1 MEITKDILY
10 VGVND
15 HLVDLFEGQYDVPN
29 GMAYNSYLICD
40 DKVAVMDSV
49 DAHFTDEWITKIAA
63 ALGERTPDYLVVQH
77 MEPDHSGSVA
87 AFAQAYPG
95 TTIVAS
101 AQAFNMMKAYF
112 GTDYADRRVVVKEGD
127 TLPLGTH
134 TLHFVTAPMVHW
146 PEVIMTYD
154 DADKV
159 LFSAD
164 AFGKFGALD
173 VEEPWLPEARRYFIG
188 IVGKYGVQVQA
199 VLKKAAALDIETVC
213 SLHGPVL
220 HKEQLGDVLAAY
232 DAWSAYRPETEGVL
246 VAYSS
251 IYGHTAEAANRLA
264 EALREKGVETV
275 AMDLAR
281 CDMAEAVAQAFRF
294 SKLVLATPTYN
305 ADVFPFMKEFIHHLT
320 ERNYQNRTVAFI
332 ENGSWAP
339 MAAKHMRA
347 VLDTMK
353 NMQTLDRQVTIRSA
367 MNTKNR
373 EELERALDV
382 AASYDRR
389 ILVEVGVVHPVE
401 INCAA
406 VGYGEDV
413 RASVC
418 EMPVP
423 SSNDTFL
430 DFWQKYLRNAST
442 KGEDSRGMKSLSR
455 VVPAPIGDE
464 LTGRIQTMTC
474 DIFKLLDCCGTVRVD
489 FILDQNDMLFV
500 NEPNTIPGS
509 LAFYLWKASG
519 LDFPK
524 LIEKMVEDALRAHA
538 DKNSSVFAYD
548 SSILKKVAAG
558 TKGSKR

>member
-1 MEITKDILY
+1 MSKINIAVFFGSRSCEHDVSIVSALQCIEATKAAGFNVTPVYISRDGLWYTGEPLENIETFREFNPMTKGITRVTLDVTANAGDLWAWPPQRAGLFAKVPAPLCHIDCVIPVFHGWHGEDGTIQGLLEMANIPY
-10 VGVND
+10 ASSGV
-15 HLVDLFEGQYDVPN
+15 LGSAI
-29 GMAYNSYLICD
+29 GMD
-40 DKVAVMDSV
+40 
-49 DAHFTDEWITKIAA
+49 KIAMKQILRGAGFPVLDFVWFTREQLKKERQAVIERVEKEIKYPAFIKPA
-63 ALGERTPDYLVVQH
+63 ALG
-77 MEPDHSGSVA
+77 
-87 AFAQAYPG
+87 
-95 TTIVAS
+95 
-101 AQAFNMMKAYF
+101 
-112 GTDYADRRVVVKEGD
+112 
-127 TLPLGTH
+127 
-134 TLHFVTAPMVHW
+134 
-146 PEVIMTYD
+146 
-154 DADKV
+154 
-159 LFSAD
+159 
-164 AFGKFGALD
+164 
-173 VEEPWLPEARRYFIG
+173 
-188 IVGKYGVQVQA
+188 
-199 VLKKAAALDIETVC
+199 
-213 SLHGPVL
+213 
-220 HKEQLGDVLAAY
+220 
-232 DAWSAYRPETEGVL
+232 
-246 VAYSS
+246 SS
-251 IYGHTAEAANRLA
+251 I
-264 EALREKGVETV
+264 GV
-275 AMDLAR
+275 
-281 CDMAEAVAQAFRF
+281 
-294 SKLVLATPTYN
+294 S
-305 ADVFPFMKEFIHHLT
+305 
-320 ERNYQNRTVAFI
+320 
-332 ENGSWAP
+332 
-339 MAAKHMRA
+339 RA
-347 VLDTMK
+347 
-353 NMQTLDRQVTIRSA
+353 
-367 MNTKNR
+367 KNR

>member
-1 MEITKDILY
+1 MDKMNIAVFFGSRSCEHDVSIVSALQLIEAAKAAGFNVTPVYISRDGLWYTGEPLEQIETFRDFNPMTKGITRVTLDVTANAGDLWAWPPQRAGLFAKVPTPVAHIDCAIP
-10 VGVND
+10 VFHGWHGED
-15 HLVDLFEGQYDVPN
+15 GTIQGLFEMANIPYASTGVLGSAI
-29 GMAYNSYLICD
+29 GMD
-40 DKVAVMDSV
+40 
-49 DAHFTDEWITKIAA
+49 KIAMKLLLRGAGYPVLDFVWFTREQIKKDRKAVVERVEKEIKYPAFIKPA
-63 ALGERTPDYLVVQH
+63 ALG
-77 MEPDHSGSVA
+77 
-87 AFAQAYPG
+87 
-95 TTIVAS
+95 
-101 AQAFNMMKAYF
+101 
-112 GTDYADRRVVVKEGD
+112 
-127 TLPLGTH
+127 
-134 TLHFVTAPMVHW
+134 
-146 PEVIMTYD
+146 
-154 DADKV
+154 
-159 LFSAD
+159 
-164 AFGKFGALD
+164 
-173 VEEPWLPEARRYFIG
+173 
-188 IVGKYGVQVQA
+188 
-199 VLKKAAALDIETVC
+199 
-213 SLHGPVL
+213 
-220 HKEQLGDVLAAY
+220 
-232 DAWSAYRPETEGVL
+232 
-246 VAYSS
+246 SS
-251 IYGHTAEAANRLA
+251 I
-264 EALREKGVETV
+264 GV
-275 AMDLAR
+275 
-281 CDMAEAVAQAFRF
+281 
-294 SKLVLATPTYN
+294 S
-305 ADVFPFMKEFIHHLT
+305 
-320 ERNYQNRTVAFI
+320 
-332 ENGSWAP
+332 
-339 MAAKHMRA
+339 RA
-347 VLDTMK
+347 
-353 NMQTLDRQVTIRSA
+353 
-367 MNTKNR
+367 KNR

>member
-1 MEITKDILY
+1 MSKMNIAVFFGSRSCEHDVSIVSALQCIEATKAAGFNVTPVYISRDGLWYTGEPLENIETFREFNPMTKEITRVTLDVTANAGDLWAWPPQRAGLFAKVPAPLCHIDCVIPVFHGWHGEDGTIQGLLEMANIPY
-10 VGVND
+10 ASSGV
-15 HLVDLFEGQYDVPN
+15 LGSAI
-29 GMAYNSYLICD
+29 GMD
-40 DKVAVMDSV
+40 
-49 DAHFTDEWITKIAA
+49 KIAMKQILRGAGFPVLDFVWFTREQLKKERQAVIERVEKEIKYPAFIKPA
-63 ALGERTPDYLVVQH
+63 ALG
-77 MEPDHSGSVA
+77 
-87 AFAQAYPG
+87 
-95 TTIVAS
+95 
-101 AQAFNMMKAYF
+101 
-112 GTDYADRRVVVKEGD
+112 
-127 TLPLGTH
+127 
-134 TLHFVTAPMVHW
+134 
-146 PEVIMTYD
+146 
-154 DADKV
+154 
-159 LFSAD
+159 
-164 AFGKFGALD
+164 
-173 VEEPWLPEARRYFIG
+173 
-188 IVGKYGVQVQA
+188 
-199 VLKKAAALDIETVC
+199 
-213 SLHGPVL
+213 
-220 HKEQLGDVLAAY
+220 
-232 DAWSAYRPETEGVL
+232 
-246 VAYSS
+246 SS
-251 IYGHTAEAANRLA
+251 I
-264 EALREKGVETV
+264 GV
-275 AMDLAR
+275 
-281 CDMAEAVAQAFRF
+281 
-294 SKLVLATPTYN
+294 S
-305 ADVFPFMKEFIHHLT
+305 
-320 ERNYQNRTVAFI
+320 
-332 ENGSWAP
+332 
-339 MAAKHMRA
+339 RA
-347 VLDTMK
+347 
-353 NMQTLDRQVTIRSA
+353 
-367 MNTKNR
+367 KNR

-464 LTGRIQTMTC
+464 LTGRIQAMTC

>member
-1 MEITKDILY
+1 MSKMNIAVFFGSRSCEHDVSIVSALQCIEATKAAGFNVTPVYISRDGLWYTGEPLENIETFREFNPMTKGITRVTLDVTANAGDLWAWPPQRAGLFAKVPAPLCHIDCVIPVFHGWHGEDGTIQGLLEMANIPY
-10 VGVND
+10 ASSGV
-15 HLVDLFEGQYDVPN
+15 LGSAI
-29 GMAYNSYLICD
+29 GMD
-40 DKVAVMDSV
+40 
-49 DAHFTDEWITKIAA
+49 KIAMKQILRGAGFPVLDFVWFTREQLKKERQAVIERVEKEIKYPAFIKPA
-63 ALGERTPDYLVVQH
+63 ALG
-77 MEPDHSGSVA
+77 
-87 AFAQAYPG
+87 
-95 TTIVAS
+95 
-101 AQAFNMMKAYF
+101 
-112 GTDYADRRVVVKEGD
+112 
-127 TLPLGTH
+127 
-134 TLHFVTAPMVHW
+134 
-146 PEVIMTYD
+146 
-154 DADKV
+154 
-159 LFSAD
+159 
-164 AFGKFGALD
+164 
-173 VEEPWLPEARRYFIG
+173 
-188 IVGKYGVQVQA
+188 
-199 VLKKAAALDIETVC
+199 
-213 SLHGPVL
+213 
-220 HKEQLGDVLAAY
+220 
-232 DAWSAYRPETEGVL
+232 
-246 VAYSS
+246 SS
-251 IYGHTAEAANRLA
+251 I
-264 EALREKGVETV
+264 GV
-275 AMDLAR
+275 
-281 CDMAEAVAQAFRF
+281 
-294 SKLVLATPTYN
+294 S
-305 ADVFPFMKEFIHHLT
+305 
-320 ERNYQNRTVAFI
+320 
-332 ENGSWAP
+332 
-339 MAAKHMRA
+339 RA
-347 VLDTMK
+347 
-353 NMQTLDRQVTIRSA
+353 
-367 MNTKNR
+367 KNR

-413 RASVC
+413 PASVC

>member
-1 MEITKDILY
+1 MSKMNIAVFFGSRSCEHDVSIVSALQCIEATKAAGFNVTPVYISRDGLWYTGEPLENIETFREFNPMTKGITRVTLDVTANAGDLWAWPPQRAGLFAKVPVPLCHIDCVIPVFHGWHGEDGTIQGLLEMANIPY
-10 VGVND
+10 ASSGV
-15 HLVDLFEGQYDVPN
+15 LGSAI
-29 GMAYNSYLICD
+29 GMD
-40 DKVAVMDSV
+40 
-49 DAHFTDEWITKIAA
+49 KIAMKQILRGAGFPVLDFVWFTREQLKKERQAVIERVEKEIKYPAFIKPA
-63 ALGERTPDYLVVQH
+63 ALG
-77 MEPDHSGSVA
+77 
-87 AFAQAYPG
+87 
-95 TTIVAS
+95 
-101 AQAFNMMKAYF
+101 
-112 GTDYADRRVVVKEGD
+112 
-127 TLPLGTH
+127 
-134 TLHFVTAPMVHW
+134 
-146 PEVIMTYD
+146 
-154 DADKV
+154 
-159 LFSAD
+159 
-164 AFGKFGALD
+164 
-173 VEEPWLPEARRYFIG
+173 
-188 IVGKYGVQVQA
+188 
-199 VLKKAAALDIETVC
+199 
-213 SLHGPVL
+213 
-220 HKEQLGDVLAAY
+220 
-232 DAWSAYRPETEGVL
+232 
-246 VAYSS
+246 SS
-251 IYGHTAEAANRLA
+251 I
-264 EALREKGVETV
+264 GV
-275 AMDLAR
+275 
-281 CDMAEAVAQAFRF
+281 
-294 SKLVLATPTYN
+294 S
-305 ADVFPFMKEFIHHLT
+305 
-320 ERNYQNRTVAFI
+320 
-332 ENGSWAP
+332 
-339 MAAKHMRA
+339 RA
-347 VLDTMK
+347 
-353 NMQTLDRQVTIRSA
+353 
-367 MNTKNR
+367 KNR

>member
-1 MEITKDILY
+1 MSKMNIAVFFGSRSCEHDVSIVSALQCIEATKAAGFNVTPVYISRDGLWYTGEPLENIETFREFNPMTKGITRVTLD
-10 VGVND
+10 VTANAG
-15 HLVDLFEGQYDVPN
+15 DLWAWPPQRAGLFAKVPAPLCHIDCVIPVFHGWHGEDGTIQGLLEMAN
-29 GMAYNSYLICD
+29 IPYASSSVLGSAIGMD
-40 DKVAVMDSV
+40 
-49 DAHFTDEWITKIAA
+49 KIAMKQILRGAGFPVLDFVWFTREQLKKERQAVIERVEKEIKYPAFIKPA
-63 ALGERTPDYLVVQH
+63 ALG
-77 MEPDHSGSVA
+77 
-87 AFAQAYPG
+87 
-95 TTIVAS
+95 
-101 AQAFNMMKAYF
+101 
-112 GTDYADRRVVVKEGD
+112 
-127 TLPLGTH
+127 
-134 TLHFVTAPMVHW
+134 
-146 PEVIMTYD
+146 
-154 DADKV
+154 
-159 LFSAD
+159 
-164 AFGKFGALD
+164 
-173 VEEPWLPEARRYFIG
+173 
-188 IVGKYGVQVQA
+188 
-199 VLKKAAALDIETVC
+199 
-213 SLHGPVL
+213 
-220 HKEQLGDVLAAY
+220 
-232 DAWSAYRPETEGVL
+232 
-246 VAYSS
+246 SS
-251 IYGHTAEAANRLA
+251 I
-264 EALREKGVETV
+264 GV
-275 AMDLAR
+275 
-281 CDMAEAVAQAFRF
+281 
-294 SKLVLATPTYN
+294 S
-305 ADVFPFMKEFIHHLT
+305 
-320 ERNYQNRTVAFI
+320 
-332 ENGSWAP
+332 
-339 MAAKHMRA
+339 RA
-347 VLDTMK
+347 
-353 NMQTLDRQVTIRSA
+353 
-367 MNTKNR
+367 KNR

-464 LTGRIQTMTC
+464 LTGRIQAMTC

-524 LIEKMVEDALRAHA
+524 LIVKMVEDALRAHA

>member
-1 MEITKDILY
+1 MSKMNIAVFFGSRSCEHDVSIVSALQCIEATKAAGFNVTPVYISRDGLWYTGEPLENIETFREFNPMTKGIARVTLDVTANAGDLWAWPPQRAGLFAKVPAPLCHIDCVIPVFHGWHGEDGTIQGLLEMANIPY
-10 VGVND
+10 ASSGV
-15 HLVDLFEGQYDVPN
+15 LGSAI
-29 GMAYNSYLICD
+29 GMD
-40 DKVAVMDSV
+40 
-49 DAHFTDEWITKIAA
+49 KIAMKQILRGAGFPVLDFVWFTREQLKKERQAVIERVEKEIKYPAFIKPA
-63 ALGERTPDYLVVQH
+63 ALG
-77 MEPDHSGSVA
+77 
-87 AFAQAYPG
+87 
-95 TTIVAS
+95 
-101 AQAFNMMKAYF
+101 
-112 GTDYADRRVVVKEGD
+112 
-127 TLPLGTH
+127 
-134 TLHFVTAPMVHW
+134 
-146 PEVIMTYD
+146 
-154 DADKV
+154 
-159 LFSAD
+159 
-164 AFGKFGALD
+164 
-173 VEEPWLPEARRYFIG
+173 
-188 IVGKYGVQVQA
+188 
-199 VLKKAAALDIETVC
+199 
-213 SLHGPVL
+213 
-220 HKEQLGDVLAAY
+220 
-232 DAWSAYRPETEGVL
+232 
-246 VAYSS
+246 SS
-251 IYGHTAEAANRLA
+251 I
-264 EALREKGVETV
+264 GV
-275 AMDLAR
+275 
-281 CDMAEAVAQAFRF
+281 
-294 SKLVLATPTYN
+294 S
-305 ADVFPFMKEFIHHLT
+305 
-320 ERNYQNRTVAFI
+320 
-332 ENGSWAP
+332 
-339 MAAKHMRA
+339 RA
-347 VLDTMK
+347 
-353 NMQTLDRQVTIRSA
+353 
-367 MNTKNR
+367 KNR

-464 LTGRIQTMTC
+464 LTGRIQAMTC

>member
-1 MEITKDILY
+1 MSKMNIAVFFGSRSCEHDVSIVSALQCIEATKAAGFNVTPVYISRDGLWYTGEPLENIETFREFNPMTKGITRVTLDVTANAGDLWAWPPQRAGLFAKVPAPLCHIDCVIPVFHGWHGEDGTIQGLLEMANIPY
-10 VGVND
+10 ASSGV
-15 HLVDLFEGQYDVPN
+15 LGSAI
-29 GMAYNSYLICD
+29 GMD
-40 DKVAVMDSV
+40 
-49 DAHFTDEWITKIAA
+49 KIAMKQILRGAGFPVLDFVWFTREQLKKERQAVIERVEKEIKYPAFIKPA
-63 ALGERTPDYLVVQH
+63 ALG
-77 MEPDHSGSVA
+77 
-87 AFAQAYPG
+87 
-95 TTIVAS
+95 
-101 AQAFNMMKAYF
+101 
-112 GTDYADRRVVVKEGD
+112 
-127 TLPLGTH
+127 
-134 TLHFVTAPMVHW
+134 
-146 PEVIMTYD
+146 
-154 DADKV
+154 
-159 LFSAD
+159 
-164 AFGKFGALD
+164 
-173 VEEPWLPEARRYFIG
+173 
-188 IVGKYGVQVQA
+188 
-199 VLKKAAALDIETVC
+199 
-213 SLHGPVL
+213 
-220 HKEQLGDVLAAY
+220 
-232 DAWSAYRPETEGVL
+232 
-246 VAYSS
+246 SS
-251 IYGHTAEAANRLA
+251 I
-264 EALREKGVETV
+264 GV
-275 AMDLAR
+275 
-281 CDMAEAVAQAFRF
+281 
-294 SKLVLATPTYN
+294 S
-305 ADVFPFMKEFIHHLT
+305 
-320 ERNYQNRTVAFI
+320 
-332 ENGSWAP
+332 
-339 MAAKHMRA
+339 RA
-347 VLDTMK
+347 
-353 NMQTLDRQVTIRSA
+353 
-367 MNTKNR
+367 KNR

-455 VVPAPIGDE
+455 VVPAPIGEE

-509 LAFYLWKASG
+509 LAFYLWKACG

>member
-1 MEITKDILY
+1 MSKMNIAVFFGSRSCEHDVSIVSALQCIEATKAAGFNVTPMYISRDGLWYTGEPLENIETFREFNPMTKGITRVTLDVTANAGDLWAWPPQRAGLFAKVPAPLCHIDCVIPVFHGWHGEDGTIQGLLEMANIPY
-10 VGVND
+10 ASSGV
-15 HLVDLFEGQYDVPN
+15 LGSAI
-29 GMAYNSYLICD
+29 GMD
-40 DKVAVMDSV
+40 
-49 DAHFTDEWITKIAA
+49 KIAMKQILRGAGFPVLDFVWFTREQLKKERQAVIERVEKEIKYPAFIKPA
-63 ALGERTPDYLVVQH
+63 ALG
-77 MEPDHSGSVA
+77 
-87 AFAQAYPG
+87 
-95 TTIVAS
+95 
-101 AQAFNMMKAYF
+101 
-112 GTDYADRRVVVKEGD
+112 
-127 TLPLGTH
+127 
-134 TLHFVTAPMVHW
+134 
-146 PEVIMTYD
+146 
-154 DADKV
+154 
-159 LFSAD
+159 
-164 AFGKFGALD
+164 
-173 VEEPWLPEARRYFIG
+173 
-188 IVGKYGVQVQA
+188 
-199 VLKKAAALDIETVC
+199 
-213 SLHGPVL
+213 
-220 HKEQLGDVLAAY
+220 
-232 DAWSAYRPETEGVL
+232 
-246 VAYSS
+246 SS
-251 IYGHTAEAANRLA
+251 I
-264 EALREKGVETV
+264 GV
-275 AMDLAR
+275 
-281 CDMAEAVAQAFRF
+281 
-294 SKLVLATPTYN
+294 S
-305 ADVFPFMKEFIHHLT
+305 
-320 ERNYQNRTVAFI
+320 
-332 ENGSWAP
+332 
-339 MAAKHMRA
+339 RA
-347 VLDTMK
+347 
-353 NMQTLDRQVTIRSA
+353 
-367 MNTKNR
+367 KNR

>member
-1 MEITKDILY
+1 MSKMNIAVFFGSRSCEHDVSIVSALQCIEATKAAGFNVTPVYISRDGLWYTGEPLENIETFREFNPMTKGITRVTLDVTANAGDLWAWPPQRAGLFAKVPAPLCHIDCVIPVFHGWHGEDGTIQGLLEMANIPY
-10 VGVND
+10 ASSGV
-15 HLVDLFEGQYDVPN
+15 LGSAI
-29 GMAYNSYLICD
+29 GMD
-40 DKVAVMDSV
+40 
-49 DAHFTDEWITKIAA
+49 KIAMKQILRGAGFPVLDFVWFTREQLKKERQAVIERVEKEIKYPAFIKPA
-63 ALGERTPDYLVVQH
+63 ALG
-77 MEPDHSGSVA
+77 
-87 AFAQAYPG
+87 
-95 TTIVAS
+95 
-101 AQAFNMMKAYF
+101 
-112 GTDYADRRVVVKEGD
+112 
-127 TLPLGTH
+127 
-134 TLHFVTAPMVHW
+134 
-146 PEVIMTYD
+146 
-154 DADKV
+154 
-159 LFSAD
+159 
-164 AFGKFGALD
+164 
-173 VEEPWLPEARRYFIG
+173 
-188 IVGKYGVQVQA
+188 
-199 VLKKAAALDIETVC
+199 
-213 SLHGPVL
+213 
-220 HKEQLGDVLAAY
+220 
-232 DAWSAYRPETEGVL
+232 
-246 VAYSS
+246 SS
-251 IYGHTAEAANRLA
+251 I
-264 EALREKGVETV
+264 GV
-275 AMDLAR
+275 
-281 CDMAEAVAQAFRF
+281 
-294 SKLVLATPTYN
+294 S
-305 ADVFPFMKEFIHHLT
+305 
-320 ERNYQNRTVAFI
+320 
-332 ENGSWAP
+332 
-339 MAAKHMRA
+339 RA
-347 VLDTMK
+347 
-353 NMQTLDRQVTIRSA
+353 
-367 MNTKNR
+367 KNR

-464 LTGRIQTMTC
+464 LTGRIQTMAC

-548 SSILKKVAAG
+548 SSIIKKVAAG

>member
-1 MEITKDILY
+1 MSKMNIAVFFGSRSCEHDVSIVSALQCIEATKAAGFNVTPVYISRDGLWYTGEPLENIETFREFNPMTKGITRVTLDVTANAGDLWAWPPQRAGLFAKVPTPLCHIDCVIPVFHGWHGEDGTIQGLLEMANIPY
-10 VGVND
+10 ASSGV
-15 HLVDLFEGQYDVPN
+15 LGSAI
-29 GMAYNSYLICD
+29 GMD
-40 DKVAVMDSV
+40 
-49 DAHFTDEWITKIAA
+49 KIAMKQILRGAGFPVLDFVWFTREQLKKERQAVIERVEKEIKYPAFIKPA
-63 ALGERTPDYLVVQH
+63 ALG
-77 MEPDHSGSVA
+77 
-87 AFAQAYPG
+87 
-95 TTIVAS
+95 
-101 AQAFNMMKAYF
+101 
-112 GTDYADRRVVVKEGD
+112 
-127 TLPLGTH
+127 
-134 TLHFVTAPMVHW
+134 
-146 PEVIMTYD
+146 
-154 DADKV
+154 
-159 LFSAD
+159 
-164 AFGKFGALD
+164 
-173 VEEPWLPEARRYFIG
+173 
-188 IVGKYGVQVQA
+188 
-199 VLKKAAALDIETVC
+199 
-213 SLHGPVL
+213 
-220 HKEQLGDVLAAY
+220 
-232 DAWSAYRPETEGVL
+232 
-246 VAYSS
+246 SS
-251 IYGHTAEAANRLA
+251 I
-264 EALREKGVETV
+264 GV
-275 AMDLAR
+275 
-281 CDMAEAVAQAFRF
+281 
-294 SKLVLATPTYN
+294 S
-305 ADVFPFMKEFIHHLT
+305 
-320 ERNYQNRTVAFI
+320 
-332 ENGSWAP
+332 
-339 MAAKHMRA
+339 RA
-347 VLDTMK
+347 
-353 NMQTLDRQVTIRSA
+353 
-367 MNTKNR
+367 KNR

-464 LTGRIQTMTC
+464 LTSRIQTMTC

>member
-1 MEITKDILY
+1 MSKMNIAVFFGSRSCEHDVSIVSALQCIEATKAAGFNVTPVYISRDGLWYTGEPLENIETFREFNPMTKGITRVTLDVTANAGDLWAWPPQRAGLFAKVPAPLCHIDCVIPVFHGWHGEDGTIQGLLEMANIPY
-10 VGVND
+10 ASSGV
-15 HLVDLFEGQYDVPN
+15 LGSAI
-29 GMAYNSYLICD
+29 GMD
-40 DKVAVMDSV
+40 
-49 DAHFTDEWITKIAA
+49 KIAMKQILRGAGFPVLDFVWFTREQLKKERQAVIERVEKEIKYPAFIKPA
-63 ALGERTPDYLVVQH
+63 ALG
-77 MEPDHSGSVA
+77 
-87 AFAQAYPG
+87 
-95 TTIVAS
+95 
-101 AQAFNMMKAYF
+101 
-112 GTDYADRRVVVKEGD
+112 
-127 TLPLGTH
+127 
-134 TLHFVTAPMVHW
+134 
-146 PEVIMTYD
+146 
-154 DADKV
+154 
-159 LFSAD
+159 
-164 AFGKFGALD
+164 
-173 VEEPWLPEARRYFIG
+173 
-188 IVGKYGVQVQA
+188 
-199 VLKKAAALDIETVC
+199 
-213 SLHGPVL
+213 
-220 HKEQLGDVLAAY
+220 
-232 DAWSAYRPETEGVL
+232 
-246 VAYSS
+246 SS
-251 IYGHTAEAANRLA
+251 I
-264 EALREKGVETV
+264 GVSR
-275 AMDLAR
+275 AR
-281 CDMAEAVAQAFRF
+281 
-294 SKLVLATPTYN
+294 
-305 ADVFPFMKEFIHHLT
+305 
-320 ERNYQNRTVAFI
+320 
-332 ENGSWAP
+332 
-339 MAAKHMRA
+339 
-347 VLDTMK
+347 
-353 NMQTLDRQVTIRSA
+353 
-367 MNTKNR
+367 NR

-524 LIEKMVEDALRAHA
+524 LIEKMVEEALRAHA

>member
-1 MEITKDILY
+1 MSKMNIAVFFGSRSCEHDVSIVSALQCIEATKAAGFNVTPVYISRDGLWYTGEPLENIETFREFNPMTKGITRVTLDVTANAGDLWAWPPQRAGLFAKVPAPLCHIDCVIPVFHGWHGEDGTIQGLLEMANIPY
-10 VGVND
+10 ASSGV
-15 HLVDLFEGQYDVPN
+15 LGSAI
-29 GMAYNSYLICD
+29 GMD
-40 DKVAVMDSV
+40 
-49 DAHFTDEWITKIAA
+49 KIAMKQILRGAGFPVLDFVWFTREQLKKERQAVIERVEKEIKYPAFIKPA
-63 ALGERTPDYLVVQH
+63 ALG
-77 MEPDHSGSVA
+77 
-87 AFAQAYPG
+87 
-95 TTIVAS
+95 
-101 AQAFNMMKAYF
+101 
-112 GTDYADRRVVVKEGD
+112 
-127 TLPLGTH
+127 
-134 TLHFVTAPMVHW
+134 
-146 PEVIMTYD
+146 
-154 DADKV
+154 
-159 LFSAD
+159 
-164 AFGKFGALD
+164 
-173 VEEPWLPEARRYFIG
+173 
-188 IVGKYGVQVQA
+188 
-199 VLKKAAALDIETVC
+199 
-213 SLHGPVL
+213 
-220 HKEQLGDVLAAY
+220 
-232 DAWSAYRPETEGVL
+232 
-246 VAYSS
+246 SS
-251 IYGHTAEAANRLA
+251 I
-264 EALREKGVETV
+264 GV
-275 AMDLAR
+275 
-281 CDMAEAVAQAFRF
+281 
-294 SKLVLATPTYN
+294 S
-305 ADVFPFMKEFIHHLT
+305 
-320 ERNYQNRTVAFI
+320 
-332 ENGSWAP
+332 
-339 MAAKHMRA
+339 RA
-347 VLDTMK
+347 
-353 NMQTLDRQVTIRSA
+353 
-367 MNTKNR
+367 KNR

-464 LTGRIQTMTC
+464 LTSRIQTMTC

>member
-1 MEITKDILY
+1 MSKMNIAVFFGSRSCEHDVSIVSALQCIEATKAAGFNVTPVYISRDGLWYTGEPLENIETFREFNPMTKGITRVTLDVTANAGDLWAWPPQRAGLFAKVPAPLCHIDCVIPVFHGWHGEDGTIQGLLEMANLPDASS
-10 VGVND
+10 GV
-15 HLVDLFEGQYDVPN
+15 LGSAI
-29 GMAYNSYLICD
+29 GMD
-40 DKVAVMDSV
+40 
-49 DAHFTDEWITKIAA
+49 KIAMKQILRGAGFPVLDFVWFTREQLKKERQAVIERVEKEIKYPAFIKPA
-63 ALGERTPDYLVVQH
+63 ALG
-77 MEPDHSGSVA
+77 
-87 AFAQAYPG
+87 
-95 TTIVAS
+95 
-101 AQAFNMMKAYF
+101 
-112 GTDYADRRVVVKEGD
+112 
-127 TLPLGTH
+127 
-134 TLHFVTAPMVHW
+134 
-146 PEVIMTYD
+146 
-154 DADKV
+154 
-159 LFSAD
+159 
-164 AFGKFGALD
+164 
-173 VEEPWLPEARRYFIG
+173 
-188 IVGKYGVQVQA
+188 
-199 VLKKAAALDIETVC
+199 
-213 SLHGPVL
+213 
-220 HKEQLGDVLAAY
+220 
-232 DAWSAYRPETEGVL
+232 
-246 VAYSS
+246 SS
-251 IYGHTAEAANRLA
+251 I
-264 EALREKGVETV
+264 GV
-275 AMDLAR
+275 
-281 CDMAEAVAQAFRF
+281 
-294 SKLVLATPTYN
+294 S
-305 ADVFPFMKEFIHHLT
+305 
-320 ERNYQNRTVAFI
+320 
-332 ENGSWAP
+332 
-339 MAAKHMRA
+339 RA
-347 VLDTMK
+347 
-353 NMQTLDRQVTIRSA
+353 
-367 MNTKNR
+367 KNR

-464 LTGRIQTMTC
+464 LTGRIQAMTC

-489 FILDQNDMLFV
+489 FIIDQNDMLFV

-524 LIEKMVEDALRAHA
+524 LVEKMVEDALRAHA

>member
-1 MEITKDILY
+1 MSKMNIAVFFGSRSCEHDVSIVSALQCIEATKAAGFNVTPVYISRDGLWYTGEPLENIETFREFNPMTKGITRVTLDVTANAGDLWAWPPQRAGLFAKVPAPLCHIDCVIPVFHGWHGEDGTIQGLLEMANIPY
-10 VGVND
+10 ASSGV
-15 HLVDLFEGQYDVPN
+15 LGSAI
-29 GMAYNSYLICD
+29 GMD
-40 DKVAVMDSV
+40 
-49 DAHFTDEWITKIAA
+49 KIAMKQILRGAGVPVLDFVWFTREQLKKERQAVIERVEKEIKYPAFIKPA
-63 ALGERTPDYLVVQH
+63 ALG
-77 MEPDHSGSVA
+77 
-87 AFAQAYPG
+87 
-95 TTIVAS
+95 
-101 AQAFNMMKAYF
+101 
-112 GTDYADRRVVVKEGD
+112 
-127 TLPLGTH
+127 
-134 TLHFVTAPMVHW
+134 
-146 PEVIMTYD
+146 
-154 DADKV
+154 
-159 LFSAD
+159 
-164 AFGKFGALD
+164 
-173 VEEPWLPEARRYFIG
+173 
-188 IVGKYGVQVQA
+188 
-199 VLKKAAALDIETVC
+199 
-213 SLHGPVL
+213 
-220 HKEQLGDVLAAY
+220 
-232 DAWSAYRPETEGVL
+232 
-246 VAYSS
+246 SS
-251 IYGHTAEAANRLA
+251 I
-264 EALREKGVETV
+264 GV
-275 AMDLAR
+275 
-281 CDMAEAVAQAFRF
+281 
-294 SKLVLATPTYN
+294 S
-305 ADVFPFMKEFIHHLT
+305 
-320 ERNYQNRTVAFI
+320 
-332 ENGSWAP
+332 
-339 MAAKHMRA
+339 RA
-347 VLDTMK
+347 
-353 NMQTLDRQVTIRSA
+353 
-367 MNTKNR
+367 KNR

>member
-1 MEITKDILY
+1 MGKMQL
-10 VGVND
+10 GVIFGSRTCEHEVSIISGVQLARAAD
-15 HLVDLFEGQYDVPN
+15 REKYDVWPIYIAKDGRWYTGEKLLDIHTYTPFDPYAKGLTRVTLDLTAGSGALISYEQEKGLFAKGVVPVTVTKLDCVIPVMHGLHGEDGTLQGLLELAN
-29 GMAYNSYLICD
+29 IPYSSTGVAGSAIGMD
-40 DKVAVMDSV
+40 
-49 DAHFTDEWITKIAA
+49 KIAMKQILRGAGFPVLDFVWFTREQLKKERQAVIERVEKEIKYPAFIKPA
-63 ALGERTPDYLVVQH
+63 ALG
-77 MEPDHSGSVA
+77 
-87 AFAQAYPG
+87 
-95 TTIVAS
+95 
-101 AQAFNMMKAYF
+101 
-112 GTDYADRRVVVKEGD
+112 
-127 TLPLGTH
+127 
-134 TLHFVTAPMVHW
+134 
-146 PEVIMTYD
+146 
-154 DADKV
+154 
-159 LFSAD
+159 
-164 AFGKFGALD
+164 
-173 VEEPWLPEARRYFIG
+173 
-188 IVGKYGVQVQA
+188 
-199 VLKKAAALDIETVC
+199 
-213 SLHGPVL
+213 
-220 HKEQLGDVLAAY
+220 
-232 DAWSAYRPETEGVL
+232 
-246 VAYSS
+246 SS
-251 IYGHTAEAANRLA
+251 I
-264 EALREKGVETV
+264 GV
-275 AMDLAR
+275 
-281 CDMAEAVAQAFRF
+281 
-294 SKLVLATPTYN
+294 S
-305 ADVFPFMKEFIHHLT
+305 
-320 ERNYQNRTVAFI
+320 
-332 ENGSWAP
+332 
-339 MAAKHMRA
+339 RA
-347 VLDTMK
+347 
-353 NMQTLDRQVTIRSA
+353 
-367 MNTKNR
+367 KNR

>member
-1 MEITKDILY
+1 MSKMNIAVFFGSRSCEHDVSIVSALQCIEATKAAGFNVTPVYISRDGLWYTGEPLENIETFREFNPMTKGITRVTLDVTANAGDLWAWPPQRAGLFAKVPAPLCHIDCVIPVFHGWHGEDGTIQGLLEMANIPY
-10 VGVND
+10 ASSGV
-15 HLVDLFEGQYDVPN
+15 LGSAI
-29 GMAYNSYLICD
+29 GMD
-40 DKVAVMDSV
+40 
-49 DAHFTDEWITKIAA
+49 KIAMKQILRGAGFPVLDFVWFTREQLKKERQAVIERVEKEIKYPAFIKPA
-63 ALGERTPDYLVVQH
+63 ALG
-77 MEPDHSGSVA
+77 
-87 AFAQAYPG
+87 
-95 TTIVAS
+95 
-101 AQAFNMMKAYF
+101 
-112 GTDYADRRVVVKEGD
+112 
-127 TLPLGTH
+127 
-134 TLHFVTAPMVHW
+134 
-146 PEVIMTYD
+146 
-154 DADKV
+154 
-159 LFSAD
+159 
-164 AFGKFGALD
+164 
-173 VEEPWLPEARRYFIG
+173 
-188 IVGKYGVQVQA
+188 
-199 VLKKAAALDIETVC
+199 
-213 SLHGPVL
+213 
-220 HKEQLGDVLAAY
+220 
-232 DAWSAYRPETEGVL
+232 
-246 VAYSS
+246 SS
-251 IYGHTAEAANRLA
+251 I
-264 EALREKGVETV
+264 GVSR
-275 AMDLAR
+275 AR
-281 CDMAEAVAQAFRF
+281 
-294 SKLVLATPTYN
+294 
-305 ADVFPFMKEFIHHLT
+305 
-320 ERNYQNRTVAFI
+320 
-332 ENGSWAP
+332 
-339 MAAKHMRA
+339 
-347 VLDTMK
+347 
-353 NMQTLDRQVTIRSA
+353 
-367 MNTKNR
+367 NR

-406 VGYGEDV
+406 MGYGEDV

>member
-1 MEITKDILY
+1 MSKMNIAVFFGSRSCEHDVSIVSALQCIEATKAAGFNVTPVYISRDGLWYTGEPLENIETFREFNPMTKGITRVTLDVTANAGDLWAWPPQRAGLFAKVPAPLCHIDCVIPVFHGWHGEDGTIQGLLEMANIPY
-10 VGVND
+10 ASSGV
-15 HLVDLFEGQYDVPN
+15 LGSAI
-29 GMAYNSYLICD
+29 GMD
-40 DKVAVMDSV
+40 
-49 DAHFTDEWITKIAA
+49 KIAMKQILRGAGFPVLDFVWFTREQLKKERQAVIERVEKEIKYPAFIKPA
-63 ALGERTPDYLVVQH
+63 ALGSS
-77 MEPDHSGSVA
+77 SGVS
-87 AFAQAYPG
+87 
-95 TTIVAS
+95 
-101 AQAFNMMKAYF
+101 
-112 GTDYADRRVVVKEGD
+112 
-127 TLPLGTH
+127 
-134 TLHFVTAPMVHW
+134 
-146 PEVIMTYD
+146 
-154 DADKV
+154 
-159 LFSAD
+159 
-164 AFGKFGALD
+164 
-173 VEEPWLPEARRYFIG
+173 
-188 IVGKYGVQVQA
+188 
-199 VLKKAAALDIETVC
+199 
-213 SLHGPVL
+213 
-220 HKEQLGDVLAAY
+220 
-232 DAWSAYRPETEGVL
+232 
-246 VAYSS
+246 
-251 IYGHTAEAANRLA
+251 
-264 EALREKGVETV
+264 
-275 AMDLAR
+275 
-281 CDMAEAVAQAFRF
+281 
-294 SKLVLATPTYN
+294 
-305 ADVFPFMKEFIHHLT
+305 
-320 ERNYQNRTVAFI
+320 
-332 ENGSWAP
+332 
-339 MAAKHMRA
+339 RA
-347 VLDTMK
+347 
-353 NMQTLDRQVTIRSA
+353 
-367 MNTKNR
+367 KNR

>member
-1 MEITKDILY
+1 MSKMNIAVFFGSRSCEHDVSIVSALQCIEATKAAGFNVTPVYISRDGLWYTGEPLENIETFREFNPMTKGITRVTLDVTANAGDLWAWPPQRAGLFAKVPAPLCHIDCVIPVFHGWHGEDGTIQGLLEMANIPY
-10 VGVND
+10 ASSGV
-15 HLVDLFEGQYDVPN
+15 LGSAI
-29 GMAYNSYLICD
+29 GMD
-40 DKVAVMDSV
+40 
-49 DAHFTDEWITKIAA
+49 KIAMKQILRGAGFPVLDFVWFTREQLKKERQAVIERVEKEIKYPAFIKPA
-63 ALGERTPDYLVVQH
+63 ALG
-77 MEPDHSGSVA
+77 
-87 AFAQAYPG
+87 
-95 TTIVAS
+95 
-101 AQAFNMMKAYF
+101 
-112 GTDYADRRVVVKEGD
+112 
-127 TLPLGTH
+127 
-134 TLHFVTAPMVHW
+134 
-146 PEVIMTYD
+146 
-154 DADKV
+154 
-159 LFSAD
+159 
-164 AFGKFGALD
+164 
-173 VEEPWLPEARRYFIG
+173 
-188 IVGKYGVQVQA
+188 
-199 VLKKAAALDIETVC
+199 
-213 SLHGPVL
+213 
-220 HKEQLGDVLAAY
+220 
-232 DAWSAYRPETEGVL
+232 
-246 VAYSS
+246 SS
-251 IYGHTAEAANRLA
+251 I
-264 EALREKGVETV
+264 GVSR
-275 AMDLAR
+275 AR
-281 CDMAEAVAQAFRF
+281 
-294 SKLVLATPTYN
+294 
-305 ADVFPFMKEFIHHLT
+305 
-320 ERNYQNRTVAFI
+320 
-332 ENGSWAP
+332 
-339 MAAKHMRA
+339 
-347 VLDTMK
+347 
-353 NMQTLDRQVTIRSA
+353 
-367 MNTKNR
+367 NR

-509 LAFYLWKASG
+509 LAFYLWKACG

>member
-1 MEITKDILY
+1 MSKMNIAVFFGSRSCEHDVSIVSALQCIEATKAAGFNVTPVYISRDGLWYTGEPLENIETFREFNPMTKGITRVTLDVTANAGDLWAWPPQRAGLFAKVPAPLCHIDCVIPVFHGWHGEDGTIQGLLEMANIPY
-10 VGVND
+10 ASSGV
-15 HLVDLFEGQYDVPN
+15 LGSAI
-29 GMAYNSYLICD
+29 GMD
-40 DKVAVMDSV
+40 
-49 DAHFTDEWITKIAA
+49 KIAMKQILRGASFPVLDFVWFTREQLKKERQAVIERVEKEIKYPAFIKPA
-63 ALGERTPDYLVVQH
+63 ALG
-77 MEPDHSGSVA
+77 
-87 AFAQAYPG
+87 
-95 TTIVAS
+95 
-101 AQAFNMMKAYF
+101 
-112 GTDYADRRVVVKEGD
+112 
-127 TLPLGTH
+127 
-134 TLHFVTAPMVHW
+134 
-146 PEVIMTYD
+146 
-154 DADKV
+154 
-159 LFSAD
+159 
-164 AFGKFGALD
+164 
-173 VEEPWLPEARRYFIG
+173 
-188 IVGKYGVQVQA
+188 
-199 VLKKAAALDIETVC
+199 
-213 SLHGPVL
+213 
-220 HKEQLGDVLAAY
+220 
-232 DAWSAYRPETEGVL
+232 
-246 VAYSS
+246 SS
-251 IYGHTAEAANRLA
+251 I
-264 EALREKGVETV
+264 GVSR
-275 AMDLAR
+275 AR
-281 CDMAEAVAQAFRF
+281 
-294 SKLVLATPTYN
+294 
-305 ADVFPFMKEFIHHLT
+305 
-320 ERNYQNRTVAFI
+320 
-332 ENGSWAP
+332 
-339 MAAKHMRA
+339 
-347 VLDTMK
+347 
-353 NMQTLDRQVTIRSA
+353 
-367 MNTKNR
+367 NR

-500 NEPNTIPGS
+500 SEPNTIPGS

>member
-1 MEITKDILY
+1 MSKMNIAVFFGSRSCEHDVSIVSALQCIEATKAAGFNVTPVYISRDGLWYTGEPLENIETFREFNPMTKGITRVTLDVTANAGDLWAWPPQRAGLFAKVPAPLCHIDCVIPVFHGWHGEDGTIQGLLEMANIPY
-10 VGVND
+10 ASSGV
-15 HLVDLFEGQYDVPN
+15 LGSAI
-29 GMAYNSYLICD
+29 GMD
-40 DKVAVMDSV
+40 
-49 DAHFTDEWITKIAA
+49 KIAMKQILRGAGFPVLDFVWFTREQLKKERQAVIERVEKEIKYPAFIKPA
-63 ALGERTPDYLVVQH
+63 ALG
-77 MEPDHSGSVA
+77 
-87 AFAQAYPG
+87 
-95 TTIVAS
+95 
-101 AQAFNMMKAYF
+101 
-112 GTDYADRRVVVKEGD
+112 
-127 TLPLGTH
+127 
-134 TLHFVTAPMVHW
+134 
-146 PEVIMTYD
+146 
-154 DADKV
+154 
-159 LFSAD
+159 
-164 AFGKFGALD
+164 
-173 VEEPWLPEARRYFIG
+173 
-188 IVGKYGVQVQA
+188 
-199 VLKKAAALDIETVC
+199 
-213 SLHGPVL
+213 
-220 HKEQLGDVLAAY
+220 
-232 DAWSAYRPETEGVL
+232 
-246 VAYSS
+246 SS
-251 IYGHTAEAANRLA
+251 I
-264 EALREKGVETV
+264 GVSR
-275 AMDLAR
+275 AR
-281 CDMAEAVAQAFRF
+281 
-294 SKLVLATPTYN
+294 
-305 ADVFPFMKEFIHHLT
+305 
-320 ERNYQNRTVAFI
+320 
-332 ENGSWAP
+332 
-339 MAAKHMRA
+339 
-347 VLDTMK
+347 
-353 NMQTLDRQVTIRSA
+353 
-367 MNTKNR
+367 NR

-406 VGYGEDV
+406 MGYGEDV

-519 LDFPK
+519 LDFTK

>member
-1 MEITKDILY
+1 MSKMNIAVFFGSRSCEHDVSIVSALQCIEATKAAGFNVTPVYISRDGLWYTGEPLENIETFREFNPMSKGITRVTLDVTANAGDLWAWPPQRAGLFAKVPAPLCHIDCVIPVFHGWHGEDGTIQGLLEMANIPY
-10 VGVND
+10 ASSGV
-15 HLVDLFEGQYDVPN
+15 LGSAI
-29 GMAYNSYLICD
+29 GMD
-40 DKVAVMDSV
+40 
-49 DAHFTDEWITKIAA
+49 KIAMKQILRGAGFPVLDFVWFTREQLKKERQAVIERVEKEIKYPAFIKPA
-63 ALGERTPDYLVVQH
+63 ALG
-77 MEPDHSGSVA
+77 
-87 AFAQAYPG
+87 
-95 TTIVAS
+95 
-101 AQAFNMMKAYF
+101 
-112 GTDYADRRVVVKEGD
+112 
-127 TLPLGTH
+127 
-134 TLHFVTAPMVHW
+134 
-146 PEVIMTYD
+146 
-154 DADKV
+154 
-159 LFSAD
+159 
-164 AFGKFGALD
+164 
-173 VEEPWLPEARRYFIG
+173 
-188 IVGKYGVQVQA
+188 
-199 VLKKAAALDIETVC
+199 
-213 SLHGPVL
+213 
-220 HKEQLGDVLAAY
+220 
-232 DAWSAYRPETEGVL
+232 
-246 VAYSS
+246 SS
-251 IYGHTAEAANRLA
+251 I
-264 EALREKGVETV
+264 GV
-275 AMDLAR
+275 
-281 CDMAEAVAQAFRF
+281 
-294 SKLVLATPTYN
+294 S
-305 ADVFPFMKEFIHHLT
+305 
-320 ERNYQNRTVAFI
+320 
-332 ENGSWAP
+332 
-339 MAAKHMRA
+339 RA
-347 VLDTMK
+347 
-353 NMQTLDRQVTIRSA
+353 
-367 MNTKNR
+367 KNR

>member
-1 MEITKDILY
+1 MSKMNIAVFFGSRSCEHDVSIVSALQCIEATKAAGFNVTPVYISRDGLWYTGEPLENIETFREFNPMTKGITRLTLDVTANAGDLWAWPPQRAGLFAKVPAPLCHIDCVIPVFHGWHGEDGTIQGLLEMANIPY
-10 VGVND
+10 ASSGV
-15 HLVDLFEGQYDVPN
+15 LGSAI
-29 GMAYNSYLICD
+29 GMD
-40 DKVAVMDSV
+40 
-49 DAHFTDEWITKIAA
+49 KIAMKQILRGAGFPVLDFVWFTREQLKKERQAVIERVEKEIKYPAFIKPA
-63 ALGERTPDYLVVQH
+63 ALG
-77 MEPDHSGSVA
+77 
-87 AFAQAYPG
+87 
-95 TTIVAS
+95 
-101 AQAFNMMKAYF
+101 
-112 GTDYADRRVVVKEGD
+112 
-127 TLPLGTH
+127 
-134 TLHFVTAPMVHW
+134 
-146 PEVIMTYD
+146 
-154 DADKV
+154 
-159 LFSAD
+159 
-164 AFGKFGALD
+164 
-173 VEEPWLPEARRYFIG
+173 
-188 IVGKYGVQVQA
+188 
-199 VLKKAAALDIETVC
+199 
-213 SLHGPVL
+213 
-220 HKEQLGDVLAAY
+220 
-232 DAWSAYRPETEGVL
+232 
-246 VAYSS
+246 SS
-251 IYGHTAEAANRLA
+251 I
-264 EALREKGVETV
+264 GV
-275 AMDLAR
+275 
-281 CDMAEAVAQAFRF
+281 
-294 SKLVLATPTYN
+294 S
-305 ADVFPFMKEFIHHLT
+305 
-320 ERNYQNRTVAFI
+320 
-332 ENGSWAP
+332 
-339 MAAKHMRA
+339 RA
-347 VLDTMK
+347 
-353 NMQTLDRQVTIRSA
+353 
-367 MNTKNR
+367 KNR

>member
-1 MEITKDILY
+1 MSKMNIAVFFGSRSCEHDVSIVSALQCIEATKAAGFNVTRVYISRDGLWYTGEPLENIETFREFNPMTKGITRVTLDVTANAGDLWAWPPQRAGLFAKVPAPLCHIDCVIPVFHGWHGEDGTIQGLLEMANIPY
-10 VGVND
+10 ASSGV
-15 HLVDLFEGQYDVPN
+15 LGSAI
-29 GMAYNSYLICD
+29 GMD
-40 DKVAVMDSV
+40 
-49 DAHFTDEWITKIAA
+49 KIAMKQILRGAGFPVLDFVWFTREQLKKERQAVIERVEKEIKYPAFIKPA
-63 ALGERTPDYLVVQH
+63 ALG
-77 MEPDHSGSVA
+77 
-87 AFAQAYPG
+87 
-95 TTIVAS
+95 
-101 AQAFNMMKAYF
+101 
-112 GTDYADRRVVVKEGD
+112 
-127 TLPLGTH
+127 
-134 TLHFVTAPMVHW
+134 
-146 PEVIMTYD
+146 
-154 DADKV
+154 
-159 LFSAD
+159 
-164 AFGKFGALD
+164 
-173 VEEPWLPEARRYFIG
+173 
-188 IVGKYGVQVQA
+188 
-199 VLKKAAALDIETVC
+199 
-213 SLHGPVL
+213 
-220 HKEQLGDVLAAY
+220 
-232 DAWSAYRPETEGVL
+232 
-246 VAYSS
+246 SS
-251 IYGHTAEAANRLA
+251 I
-264 EALREKGVETV
+264 GV
-275 AMDLAR
+275 
-281 CDMAEAVAQAFRF
+281 
-294 SKLVLATPTYN
+294 S
-305 ADVFPFMKEFIHHLT
+305 
-320 ERNYQNRTVAFI
+320 
-332 ENGSWAP
+332 
-339 MAAKHMRA
+339 RA
-347 VLDTMK
+347 
-353 NMQTLDRQVTIRSA
+353 
-367 MNTKNR
+367 KNR

>member
-1 MEITKDILY
+1 MSKMNIAVFFGSRSCEHDVSIVSALQCIEATKAAGFNVTPVYISRDGLWYTGEPLENIETFREFNPMTKGITRVTLDVTANAGDLWAWPPQRAGLFAKVPAPLCHIDCVIPVFHGWHGEDGTIQGLLEMANIPY
-10 VGVND
+10 ASSGV
-15 HLVDLFEGQYDVPN
+15 LGSAI
-29 GMAYNSYLICD
+29 GMD
-40 DKVAVMDSV
+40 
-49 DAHFTDEWITKIAA
+49 KIAMKQILRGAGFPVLDFVWFTREQLKKERQAVIERVEKEIKYPAFIKPA
-63 ALGERTPDYLVVQH
+63 ALG
-77 MEPDHSGSVA
+77 
-87 AFAQAYPG
+87 
-95 TTIVAS
+95 
-101 AQAFNMMKAYF
+101 
-112 GTDYADRRVVVKEGD
+112 
-127 TLPLGTH
+127 
-134 TLHFVTAPMVHW
+134 
-146 PEVIMTYD
+146 
-154 DADKV
+154 
-159 LFSAD
+159 
-164 AFGKFGALD
+164 
-173 VEEPWLPEARRYFIG
+173 
-188 IVGKYGVQVQA
+188 
-199 VLKKAAALDIETVC
+199 
-213 SLHGPVL
+213 
-220 HKEQLGDVLAAY
+220 
-232 DAWSAYRPETEGVL
+232 
-246 VAYSS
+246 SS
-251 IYGHTAEAANRLA
+251 I
-264 EALREKGVETV
+264 GV
-275 AMDLAR
+275 
-281 CDMAEAVAQAFRF
+281 
-294 SKLVLATPTYN
+294 S
-305 ADVFPFMKEFIHHLT
+305 
-320 ERNYQNRTVAFI
+320 
-332 ENGSWAP
+332 
-339 MAAKHMRA
+339 RA
-347 VLDTMK
+347 
-353 NMQTLDRQVTIRSA
+353 
-367 MNTKNR
+367 KNR

-474 DIFKLLDCCGTVRVD
+474 DILKLLDCCGTVRVD

>member
-1 MEITKDILY
+1 MSKMNIAVFFGSRSCEHDVSIVSALQCIEATKAAGFNVTPVYISRDGLWYTGEPLENIETFREFNPMTKGITRVTLDVTANAGDLWAWPPQRAGLFAKVPAPLCHIDCVIPVFHGWHGEDGTIQGLLEMANIPY
-10 VGVND
+10 ASSGV
-15 HLVDLFEGQYDVPN
+15 LGSAI
-29 GMAYNSYLICD
+29 GMD
-40 DKVAVMDSV
+40 
-49 DAHFTDEWITKIAA
+49 KIAMKQILRGAGFPVLDFVWFTREQLKKERQAVIDRVEKEIKYPAFIKPA
-63 ALGERTPDYLVVQH
+63 ALG
-77 MEPDHSGSVA
+77 
-87 AFAQAYPG
+87 
-95 TTIVAS
+95 
-101 AQAFNMMKAYF
+101 
-112 GTDYADRRVVVKEGD
+112 
-127 TLPLGTH
+127 
-134 TLHFVTAPMVHW
+134 
-146 PEVIMTYD
+146 
-154 DADKV
+154 
-159 LFSAD
+159 
-164 AFGKFGALD
+164 
-173 VEEPWLPEARRYFIG
+173 
-188 IVGKYGVQVQA
+188 
-199 VLKKAAALDIETVC
+199 
-213 SLHGPVL
+213 
-220 HKEQLGDVLAAY
+220 
-232 DAWSAYRPETEGVL
+232 
-246 VAYSS
+246 SS
-251 IYGHTAEAANRLA
+251 I
-264 EALREKGVETV
+264 GV
-275 AMDLAR
+275 
-281 CDMAEAVAQAFRF
+281 
-294 SKLVLATPTYN
+294 S
-305 ADVFPFMKEFIHHLT
+305 
-320 ERNYQNRTVAFI
+320 
-332 ENGSWAP
+332 
-339 MAAKHMRA
+339 RA
-347 VLDTMK
+347 
-353 NMQTLDRQVTIRSA
+353 
-367 MNTKNR
+367 KNR

>member
-1 MEITKDILY
+1 MSKMNIAVFFGSRSCEHDVSIVSALQCIEATKAAGFNVMPVYISRDGLWYTGEPLENIETFREFNPMTKGITRVTLDVTANAGDLWAWPPQRAGLFAKVPAPLCHIDCVIPVFHGWHGEDGTIQGLLEMANIPY
-10 VGVND
+10 ASSGV
-15 HLVDLFEGQYDVPN
+15 LGSAI
-29 GMAYNSYLICD
+29 GMD
-40 DKVAVMDSV
+40 
-49 DAHFTDEWITKIAA
+49 KIAMKQILRGAGFPVLDFVWFTREQLKKERQAVIERVEKEIKYPAFIKPA
-63 ALGERTPDYLVVQH
+63 ALG
-77 MEPDHSGSVA
+77 
-87 AFAQAYPG
+87 
-95 TTIVAS
+95 
-101 AQAFNMMKAYF
+101 
-112 GTDYADRRVVVKEGD
+112 
-127 TLPLGTH
+127 
-134 TLHFVTAPMVHW
+134 
-146 PEVIMTYD
+146 
-154 DADKV
+154 
-159 LFSAD
+159 
-164 AFGKFGALD
+164 
-173 VEEPWLPEARRYFIG
+173 
-188 IVGKYGVQVQA
+188 
-199 VLKKAAALDIETVC
+199 
-213 SLHGPVL
+213 
-220 HKEQLGDVLAAY
+220 
-232 DAWSAYRPETEGVL
+232 
-246 VAYSS
+246 SS
-251 IYGHTAEAANRLA
+251 I
-264 EALREKGVETV
+264 GVSR
-275 AMDLAR
+275 AR
-281 CDMAEAVAQAFRF
+281 
-294 SKLVLATPTYN
+294 
-305 ADVFPFMKEFIHHLT
+305 
-320 ERNYQNRTVAFI
+320 
-332 ENGSWAP
+332 
-339 MAAKHMRA
+339 
-347 VLDTMK
+347 
-353 NMQTLDRQVTIRSA
+353 
-367 MNTKNR
+367 NR